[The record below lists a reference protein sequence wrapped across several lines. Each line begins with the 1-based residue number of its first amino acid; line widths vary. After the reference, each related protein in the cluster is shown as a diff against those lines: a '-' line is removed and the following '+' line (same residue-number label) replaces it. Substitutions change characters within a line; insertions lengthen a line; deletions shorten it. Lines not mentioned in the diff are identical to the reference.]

1 MNLYFPLFV
10 RLSDI
15 FVIIPMLLVLALPIW
30 AMIDMFKMNS
40 REAVRLNP
48 IWVLIVLFFP
58 IIGSVIYFQL
68 GKKYMLKNKRVFNPD
83 FNTATKR

>member
-48 IWVLIVLFFP
+48 
-58 IIGSVIYFQL
+58 
-68 GKKYMLKNKRVFNPD
+68 
-83 FNTATKR
+83 